1 MPALNG
7 DPSGFSAVPNAEFGP
22 RARLRARSETEG
34 LRPDSCCELSVHPA
48 GACLHG
54 LVNLS
59 LSNGVSSLG
68 QPNRRQRKVP
78 ATARLMFCGGN
89 VYHTAHQNVDCVRV
103 ATVQYTHLFEGTAV
117 KCECAYT
124 WFSIRS
130 WSTVLK
136 IAHVSW
142 CGTRRASPLLH
153 KITGLVTRRHFT
165 ISFIAMNKIVLV
177 WRS

>member
-22 RARLRARSETEG
+22 RARLRSRSETEG

-68 QPNRRQRKVP
+68 QPNRRQRRVP
-78 ATARLMFCGGN
+78 ATARLVFCGGN

-103 ATVQYTHLFEGTAV
+103 ATAQYTHLFEGTAV

-124 WFSIRS
+124 WFSICSLVDGAQDCSCFLVR
-130 WSTVLK
+130 
-136 IAHVSW
+136 
-142 CGTRRASPLLH
+142 H
-153 KITGLVTRRHFT
+153 KAGFAFAQQDHWFSNKT
-165 ISFIAMNKIVLV
+165 SFHHLIH
-177 WRS
+177 SYE